1 MKIGLE
7 ESAQAESRS
16 PQAGVGLLFDI
27 RRYSVH
33 DGPGIRTTVF
43 FKGCPLSCWWCHNPE
58 GRSPKPNLI
67 LFKDRCLG
75 CGDCLAVCPQGAIVR
90 DDGAIRTLP
99 SVCRACGTCVETCPS
114 DARQLAGRWMTVSA
128 VVKEIEKDVAFYD
141 ESGGGATLSGG
152 EPLAQPHFV
161 DALLE
166 ACVGR
171 RIHTVVDTCGLVDKN
186 VLLCLSEKVDLFLY
200 DLKLLDPVKHQKYA
214 GVSNDSILGNLEA
227 LARTKKPIVVRFPV
241 IPGINDGAEDIRLM
255 AAFLSDLGLLRI
267 DLLPYHRIGLEKY
280 RRLGMQNRL
289 EGLEPPSA
297 DHVRQ
302 IARQFEREGFAV
314 RVGA

>member
-1 MKIGLE
+1 VNIELE
-7 ESAQAESRS
+7 RTPAESGS
-16 PQAGVGLLFDI
+16 PPGGVGLLFDI

-33 DGPGIRTTVF
+33 DGPGIRTAVF
-43 FKGCPLSCWWCHNPE
+43 LKGCPLSCWWCHNPE

-114 DARQLAGRWMTVSA
+114 DARQLAGRWMTVAA
-128 VVKEIEKDVAFYD
+128 VVREIEKDVAFYD
-141 ESGGGATLSGG
+141 ESGGGVTLSGG

-171 RIHTVVDTCGLVDKN
+171 RIHTVVDTCGLV
-186 VLLCLSEKVDLFLY
+186 
-200 DLKLLDPVKHQKYA
+200 
-214 GVSNDSILGNLEA
+214 
-227 LARTKKPIVVRFPV
+227 VRFPV
-241 IPGINDGAEDIRLM
+241 IPSINDGAEDIRQM
-255 AAFLSDLGLLRI
+255 AAFLSRLGLLRI
-267 DLLPYHRIGLEKY
+267 DLLPYHRIGVEKY
-280 RRLGMQNRL
+280 RRLGMQYRL
-289 EGLEPPSA
+289 EGLAPPSA

-302 IARQFEREGFAV
+302 IGQQLEREGFAV